1 MYNLQKVLVM
11 LSILQG
17 EIYLNKGSLGDKT
30 RYYPSCLLFS
40 PPMF

>member
-17 EIYLNKGSLGDKT
+17 EIYLNKGSLGDYT
-30 RYYPSCLLFS
+30 SCFLLS